1 MSTEYGGRG
10 NRQGSISAREL
21 RGDTRSRKPSAWG
34 GVAFLA
40 IMLLIIVGIGVVVLG
55 PIYKDFTFNLAKTNP
70 QAVRLPLAAET
81 IKERL
86 GSALTD
92 PAGTTNDPVKF
103 VVSPGESIV
112 QIGQDLADAGFLR
125 DPLVFT
131 YHVVT
136 RGLDDQLQVGNFS
149 LSAAMSPLQI
159 AQRLS
164 QPPDPQKPKIVLGFR
179 QALRLEQYAA
189 YLEAQKS
196 KNPGLEMNVQEF
208 LDIVNNPPQSLRDD
222 FPALK
227 EIPKGR
233 SLEGFMGRGTFEVD
247 TDITPMQLVRLLL
260 TEWQDD
266 IGSQGVIEQAKKQ
279 GKDFYDVVTIASLVE
294 RETGEDRER
303 DTIAGVYLNRLDP
316 SLNPTGIM
324 NADPTVIYAV
334 DTLDLR
340 DKKLSEWT
348 KFVFWTTV
356 DKSLSKVKVP
366 DELASY
372 QTYLN
377 PGAPDGP
384 IATPT
389 LASIEA
395 VLKPDTKA
403 GNLYFYACPGSTTHK
418 FAKTLDEQQRNIRS
432 CKPVKTQKP

>member
-34 GVAFLA
+34 GIAFLA
-40 IMLLIIVGIGVVVLG
+40 VMLLVIIGIGVVVLG
-55 PIYKDFTFNLAKTNP
+55 PVYRDFAYNLAKTNP
-70 QAVRLPLAAET
+70 QAIRLPLAADT

-86 GSALTD
+86 GSALTE
-92 PAGTTNDPVKF
+92 PSGTDNDPIKF
-103 VVSPGESIV
+103 VVNSGESIV
-112 QIGQDLADAGFLR
+112 QIGQDLTAAGFIS
-125 DPLVFT
+125 DPLVFA

-136 RGLDDQLQVGNFS
+136 KGLDDELQVGDFN

-159 AQRLS
+159 AQRLAL
-164 QPPDPQKPKIVLGFR
+164 PPDPKKPKIVLGFR

-189 YLEAQKS
+189 YLQAQKA
-196 KNPGLEMNVQEF
+196 KGLEMEVQEF
-208 LDIVNNPPQSLRDD
+208 LGILQDPPQSLREE

-247 TDITPMQLVRLLL
+247 TDITPMQLVKVLL

-266 IGSQGVIEQAKKQ
+266 IGSAGVIEQAKKQ

-294 RETGEDRER
+294 RETGEDKER
-303 DTIAGVYLNRLDP
+303 DRIAGVYLNRLDP

-340 DKKLSEWT
+340 EKKLSDWT

-366 DELASY
+366 DDLASY
-372 QTYLN
+372 QTYIN

-403 GNLYFYACPGSTTHK
+403 GNLFFYACPGSTTHK
-418 FAKTLDEQQRNIRS
+418 FAKTLDEQQRNIGS
-432 CKPVKTQKP
+432 CKPVKTKKP

>member
-40 IMLLIIVGIGVVVLG
+40 ILVLVIVGIGVVVLG
-55 PIYKDFTFNLAKTNP
+55 PVYKDFAYNLAKSNP
-70 QAVRLPLAAET
+70 QAIKLPLASDT

-86 GSALTD
+86 GAALTD
-92 PAGTTNDPVKF
+92 PAGTDSDAIRF
-103 VVSPGESIV
+103 VVDPGETIV
-112 QIGQDLADAGFLR
+112 QTGQALTDAGFIQE
-125 DPLVFT
+125 PLVFS
-131 YHVVT
+131 YLVVT
-136 RGLDDQLQVGNFS
+136 KGLDDQLQVGNFS
-149 LSAAMSPLQI
+149 LNKAMTPTQI
-159 AQRLS
+159 AQRLA
-164 QPPDPQKPKIVLGFR
+164 QPPDPLKPKIVLGFR

-189 YLEAQKS
+189 YLQAQKS
-196 KNPGLEMNVQEF
+196 KGLEMNVQEF
-208 LDIVNNPPQSLRDD
+208 LDILKNPPQSLREE

-227 EIPKGR
+227 EIPKGGT
-233 SLEGFMGRGTFEVD
+233 LEGFMGRGTFEVD
-247 TDITPMQLVRLLL
+247 TDITPMQLVKVLL

-266 IGSQGVIEQAKKQ
+266 IGSAGVIEQAKKQ

-294 RETGEDRER
+294 RETGQDSER
-303 DTIAGVYLNRLDP
+303 DKIAGVYLNRLDP

-340 DKKLSEWT
+340 EKSLQDWT

-356 DKSLSKVKVP
+356 DKSLGKVKVP
-366 DELASY
+366 DDLASF
-372 QTYLN
+372 QTYIN
-377 PGAPDGP
+377 PGAPDSP

-403 GNLYFYACPGSTTHK
+403 GNLFFYACPGSTTHK
-418 FAKTLDEQQRNIRS
+418 FAQTLDEQQRNIGS
-432 CKPVKTQKP
+432 CKPVKTPKP

>member
-40 IMLLIIVGIGVVVLG
+40 IMLLVIVGIGVVVLG
-55 PIYKDFTFNLAKTNP
+55 PVYRDFTYNLAKTNP
-70 QAVRLPLAAET
+70 QAVRLPLAADT

-86 GSALTD
+86 GSALTE
-92 PAGTTNDPVKF
+92 PSGTENDPIKF
-103 VVSPGESIV
+103 VVNPGESIV
-112 QIGQDLADAGFLR
+112 QIGQDLTDAGFIS

-136 RGLDDQLQVGNFS
+136 RGLDDQLQVGNFN

-189 YLEAQKS
+189 YLQAQKA
-196 KNPGLEMNVQEF
+196 KGLEMDVQEF
-208 LDIVNNPPQSLRDD
+208 LDLIQNPPQSLRDE

-247 TDITPMQLVRLLL
+247 TDISPMQLLKVLL

-266 IGSQGVIEQAKKQ
+266 VGSQGVIEQAKKQ
-279 GKDFYDVVTIASLVE
+279 GKDFYDVITIASLVE
-294 RETGEDRER
+294 RETGEDKER
-303 DTIAGVYLNRLDP
+303 DKIAGVYLNRLDP

-340 DKKLSEWT
+340 EKKLADWT

-366 DELASY
+366 DELASF
-372 QTYLN
+372 QTYIN
-377 PGAPDGP
+377 PGAPDSP

-403 GNLYFYACPGSTTHK
+403 GNLFFYACPGSTTHK
-418 FAKTLDEQQRNIRS
+418 FAKTLAEQQRNIGS
-432 CKPVKTQKP
+432 CKPVKTPKP